1 MTTESEI
8 KMYGCTK
15 EEILEG
21 LKFYEP
27 IAKDTDTAVALY
39 SMSILSDVQE
49 GIAYPELARQ
59 YVNKVKF
66 LLRTQFIKDSGNFV
80 YEGYFVE

>member
-15 EEILEG
+15 GEILEG
-21 LKFYEP
+21 LDFYKT
-27 IAKDTDTAVALY
+27 ATKDTNTAVAFY

-49 GIAYPELARQ
+49 VIAYPELARQ

-80 YEGYFVE
+80 YDIGNAK